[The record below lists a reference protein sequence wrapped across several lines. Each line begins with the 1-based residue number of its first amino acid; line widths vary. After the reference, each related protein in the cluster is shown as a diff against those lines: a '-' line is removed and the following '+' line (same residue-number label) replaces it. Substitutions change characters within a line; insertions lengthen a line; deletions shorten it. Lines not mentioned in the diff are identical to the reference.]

1 MLLKPYRKNEN
12 EIFDPFLDLDM
23 MERAMFGYPETRKQ
37 GYIRTDIKEKDN
49 EYILEAEL
57 PGFKKEDVD
66 VEVAD
71 GYLTIS
77 ASHNYEHDEKDKE
90 GNFVM
95 HERRSG
101 SFKRSYD
108 TTGIDVANIKASFE
122 NGVLTLE
129 MPKLVEQKPESKHL
143 EIQ

>member
-12 EIFDPFLDLDM
+12 EIFDPFHDLDM
-23 MERAMFGYPETRKQ
+23 MERAMFGYPETGKR

-77 ASHNYEHDEKDKE
+77 ASRNYEHEEKDKE

-95 HERRSG
+95 RERRSG

-108 TTGIDVANIKASFE
+108 TTGIDTTNIKASFE

>member
-12 EIFDPFLDLDM
+12 EIFDPFRDFDM
-23 MERAMFGYPETRKQ
+23 MERALFGHNGFGTD
-37 GYIRTDIKEKDN
+37 GFIRTDIKEKEN

-57 PGFKKEDVD
+57 PGFKKEDID
-66 VEVAD
+66 IELGD

-77 ASHNYEHDEKDKE
+77 ANKNYEHEEKDKE
-90 GNFVM
+90 GNFIM
-95 HERRSG
+95 RERRSG

-108 TTGIDVANIKASFE
+108 TAGVDVSAIKASF
-122 NGVLTLE
+122 NSGVLTLE
-129 MPKLVEQKPESKHL
+129 MPKLVEQKPESRHL

>member
-1 MLLKPYRKNEN
+1 
-12 EIFDPFLDLDM
+12 
-23 MERAMFGYPETRKQ
+23 MFGYPETGKH

-77 ASHNYEHDEKDKE
+77 ASRNYEHEEKDKE

-95 HERRSG
+95 RERRSG

-108 TTGIDVANIKASFE
+108 TTGIDTANIKASFE

>member
-12 EIFDPFLDLDM
+12 EIFDPFHDLDM
-23 MERAMFGYPETRKQ
+23 MERAMFGYPETRKE
-37 GYIRTDIKEKDN
+37 GFIRTDIKEKDN

-77 ASHNYEHDEKDKE
+77 ASRNYEHNEKDKE
-90 GNFVM
+90 GNFAKV
-95 HERRSG
+95 
-101 SFKRSYD
+101 
-108 TTGIDVANIKASFE
+108 NITHCDMTDKAPRCCYNYIS
-122 NGVLTLE
+122 
-129 MPKLVEQKPESKHL
+129 S
-143 EIQ
+143 